1 VGKGRIE
8 SSFLGLAEEICQEA
22 VTRGEPLIFG
32 TRSKFNDEV
41 IAGLK
46 RRQQSGMRHLIILI
60 VGMILSGVVLSD
72 SVQASAAGKQRKA
85 QRPSRTSS
93 NKSQQVRELMNAG
106 ANGDTRKVLQLLDQ
120 GLNVNVTFPRD
131 ESEFSGM
138 TILMVASSHGYAE
151 MVEELIKR
159 GADVNLKR
167 YVGDTPLMF
176 AARTGNVKTVNA
188 LLRAGANP
196 NATVMSPHA
205 GEITPLN
212 SAINSDS
219 PNRVEIAKIL
229 IGARAEINP
238 RGDFFASPLM
248 NAVGDLE
255 MVKLLIASGANVNQK
270 NFRGATALM
279 VASGAGPA
287 SVVRYLLEKGADVNA
302 RDREGH
308 NALEYA
314 EERRELLDPSRREE
328 IMQVLRKAKSPN

>member
-1 VGKGRIE
+1 
-8 SSFLGLAEEICQEA
+8 
-22 VTRGEPLIFG
+22 
-32 TRSKFNDEV
+32 
-41 IAGLK
+41 
-46 RRQQSGMRHLIILI
+46 
-60 VGMILSGVVLSD
+60 
-72 SVQASAAGKQRKA
+72 
-85 QRPSRTSS
+85 
-93 NKSQQVRELMNAG
+93 MNA
-106 ANGDTRKVLQLLDQ
+106 AASGDTRKVLQLLDH
-120 GLNVNVTFPRD
+120 GLNVNVSFPRD

-138 TILMVASSHGYAE
+138 TVLMVASLHGYPE
-151 MVEELIKR
+151 LVEELIKR

-219 PNRVEIAKIL
+219 PNRVEIVKIL
-229 IGARAEINP
+229 IAAKAEINP

-248 NAVGDLE
+248 NAVEDLE

-279 VASGAGPA
+279 IASAAGSA
-287 SVVRYLLEKGADVNA
+287 LVVRYLLEKGADVNA
-302 RDREGH
+302 RDQDGH
-308 NALEYA
+308 NALVYA
-314 EERRELLDPSRREE
+314 EERQELFEPSRRDE
-328 IMQVLRKAKSPN
+328 IIQVLRKAQAESRPR

>member
-1 VGKGRIE
+1 
-8 SSFLGLAEEICQEA
+8 
-22 VTRGEPLIFG
+22 
-32 TRSKFNDEV
+32 
-41 IAGLK
+41 
-46 RRQQSGMRHLIILI
+46 
-60 VGMILSGVVLSD
+60 
-72 SVQASAAGKQRKA
+72 
-85 QRPSRTSS
+85 
-93 NKSQQVRELMNAG
+93 MNAG

>member
-1 VGKGRIE
+1 
-8 SSFLGLAEEICQEA
+8 
-22 VTRGEPLIFG
+22 
-32 TRSKFNDEV
+32 
-41 IAGLK
+41 
-46 RRQQSGMRHLIILI
+46 
-60 VGMILSGVVLSD
+60 MILSAVVPNYS
-72 SVQASAAGKQRKA
+72 SASGEQPKA
-85 QRPSRTSS
+85 QRPSRASK
-93 NKSQQVRELMNAG
+93 NRSQQVRELMNAA
-106 ANGDTRKVLQLLDQ
+106 ANGDTRKVLQLLDH

-138 TILMVASSHGYAE
+138 TVLMVASLHDYPE
-151 MVEELIKR
+151 LVEELIKR

-219 PNRVEIAKIL
+219 PNRVEIARVL
-229 IGARAEINP
+229 IGAKAEINP
-238 RGDFFASPLM
+238 TGDFFASPLM

-255 MVKLLIASGANVNQK
+255 MVKLLIASGANVNLK

-314 EERRELLDPSRREE
+314 EERRELFEPSRRDAVL
-328 IMQVLRKAKSPN
+328 QVLRKALSPI